1 MLWLTHQKIL
11 GDQISFAA
19 SQWRAA
25 IPALYLAINRF
36 GSGFDFDDSIE
47 RVAVRAME

>member
-1 MLWLTHQKIL
+1 MLCLTHQKIL
-11 GDQISFAA
+11 KDQIPFTAG
-19 SQWRAA
+19 QWRAA

-36 GSGFDFDDSIE
+36 GSGFDFNDSID